1 MSTRIIAET
10 APQRNR
16 RLLLAAW
23 DRGVTVQSHWAGRYN
38 VTSGTQTGVLHE
50 VVTWR
55 DGDFNMHEACSCP
68 WGVKH
73 GEVITFNAGTEQ
85 AHVAGV
91 PCAHILIVRW
101 HRLSAEAKARRLSTD
116 RELAAAYDGRAG
128 LAEVAA

>member
-1 MSTRIIAET
+1 MVLSHRIQET

-16 RLLLAAW
+16 RILLAAW

-68 WGVKH
+68 WGTQARGSGH
-73 GEVITFNAGTEQ
+73 IQRRDRAG
-85 AHVAGV
+85 
-91 PCAHILIVRW
+91 
-101 HRLSAEAKARRLSTD
+101 ARR
-116 RELAAAYDGRAG
+116 GRPVRAHS
-128 LAEVAA
+128 